1 MRTTWFSLALA
12 AIGAALLS
20 SLIAPAHAA
29 GDERVLVLGRIS
41 DDPKAHY
48 EQLKPLLD
56 YVVPRMR
63 DVGITEGRI
72 LMARDAQQMTS
83 YLRRGR
89 VDWVTETA
97 GTGMQLQQRA
107 GARPLLL
114 TERGG
119 VSRYHGVF
127 FVRRDSGLERLSDL
141 EGRTI
146 AFQNTASTS
155 AYFAP
160 ATALLDAGQRL
171 EILLS
176 PMDRPS
182 ADAVGYVFARS
193 ELNIAAW
200 VHKRLVDAGVVSNLD
215 WDDVRRMPPAFRR
228 DFRVIHETQDFPRAL
243 EMEPD
248 LVSVFMGANDLVSR
262 GADPLTLAKGLERAV
277 VELVNGLGADVEA
290 LAIEAQTDVARVL
303 AGNQGKQAELDRRAG
318 KVVRVFPDPCFAV
331 DPGQGLQ
338 AGSHGQTVD

>member
-146 AFQNTASTS
+146 AFQNTARTS

-243 EMEPD
+243 EMVRGD
-248 LVSVFMGANDLVSR
+248 LDPKIEARLREVLLEAAQDPAAREALSVFFRTTRFL
-262 GADPLTLAKGLERAV
+262 P
-277 VELVNGLGADVEA
+277 
-290 LAIEAQTDVARVL
+290 
-303 AGNQGKQAELDRRAG
+303 
-318 KVVRVFPDPCFAV
+318 V
-331 DPGQGLQ
+331 DPASQQ
-338 AGSHGQTVD
+338 ALDDLRRGVTRVREQLE

>member
-1 MRTTWFSLALA
+1 MTL
-12 AIGAALLS
+12 
-20 SLIAPAHAA
+20 PVHAA
-29 GDERVLVLGRIS
+29 EEGSVLVLGRIS
-41 DDPKAHY
+41 DDPSAHY
-48 EQLKPLLD
+48 AQLKPLLD

-243 EMEPD
+243 EMVRGD
-248 LVSVFMGANDLVSR
+248 LDPKIEARLREVLLEAAQDPAAREALSVFFRTTRFL
-262 GADPLTLAKGLERAV
+262 P
-277 VELVNGLGADVEA
+277 
-290 LAIEAQTDVARVL
+290 
-303 AGNQGKQAELDRRAG
+303 
-318 KVVRVFPDPCFAV
+318 V
-331 DPGQGLQ
+331 DPASQQ
-338 AGSHGQTVD
+338 ALDDLRRGVTRVREQLE

>member
-1 MRTTWFSLALA
+1 
-12 AIGAALLS
+12 
-20 SLIAPAHAA
+20 
-29 GDERVLVLGRIS
+29 
-41 DDPKAHY
+41 
-48 EQLKPLLD
+48 
-56 YVVPRMR
+56 
-63 DVGITEGRI
+63 
-72 LMARDAQQMTS
+72 
-83 YLRRGR
+83 
-89 VDWVTETA
+89 
-97 GTGMQLQQRA
+97 MQLQQRA

-243 EMEPD
+243 EMVRGD
-248 LVSVFMGANDLVSR
+248 LDPKIEARLREVLLEAAQDPAAREALSVFFRTTRFL
-262 GADPLTLAKGLERAV
+262 P
-277 VELVNGLGADVEA
+277 
-290 LAIEAQTDVARVL
+290 
-303 AGNQGKQAELDRRAG
+303 
-318 KVVRVFPDPCFAV
+318 V
-331 DPGQGLQ
+331 DPASQQ
-338 AGSHGQTVD
+338 ALDDLRRGVTRVREQLE

>member
-20 SLIAPAHAA
+20 SLIAPSHAA

-243 EMEPD
+243 EMVRGD
-248 LVSVFMGANDLVSR
+248 LDPKIEARLREVLLEAAQDPAAREALSVFFRTTRFL
-262 GADPLTLAKGLERAV
+262 P
-277 VELVNGLGADVEA
+277 
-290 LAIEAQTDVARVL
+290 
-303 AGNQGKQAELDRRAG
+303 
-318 KVVRVFPDPCFAV
+318 V
-331 DPGQGLQ
+331 DPASQQ
-338 AGSHGQTVD
+338 ALDDMRRGVTRVREQLE

>member
-20 SLIAPAHAA
+20 ALTAPAHAA

-243 EMEPD
+243 EMVRGD
-248 LVSVFMGANDLVSR
+248 LDPKIEVRLREVLLEAAQDPAASEALSVFFRTTRFLPVDPASQQALDDLRR
-262 GADPLTLAKGLERAV
+262 G
-277 VELVNGLGADVEA
+277 
-290 LAIEAQTDVARVL
+290 VARVREQL
-303 AGNQGKQAELDRRAG
+303 E
-318 KVVRVFPDPCFAV
+318 
-331 DPGQGLQ
+331 
-338 AGSHGQTVD
+338 

>member
-20 SLIAPAHAA
+20 ALTAPAHAA

-48 EQLKPLLD
+48 GQLKPLLD

-243 EMEPD
+243 EMVRGD
-248 LVSVFMGANDLVSR
+248 LDPKIEARLREVLLEAAQDPAASEALSVFFRTTRFLPVDPASQQALDDLRR
-262 GADPLTLAKGLERAV
+262 G
-277 VELVNGLGADVEA
+277 
-290 LAIEAQTDVARVL
+290 VARVREQL
-303 AGNQGKQAELDRRAG
+303 E
-318 KVVRVFPDPCFAV
+318 
-331 DPGQGLQ
+331 
-338 AGSHGQTVD
+338 

>member
-1 MRTTWFSLALA
+1 MRTAWFGLALA
-12 AIGAALLS
+12 LCGAALTPAS
-20 SLIAPAHAA
+20 IAPANAA
-29 GDERVLVLGRIS
+29 GDSQVLVLGRIS

-56 YVVPRMR
+56 YVVPRMK

-97 GTGMQLQQRA
+97 GTGMRLQERA
-107 GARPLLL
+107 HARPLLL

-127 FVRRDSGLERLSDL
+127 FVRRDSGLERLEDL
-141 EGRTI
+141 KGRTV

-160 ATALLDAGQRL
+160 AVALMDAGQQL

-176 PMDRPS
+176 PMDRPAPDS
-182 ADAVGYVFARS
+182 VGYLFARS

-228 DFRVIHETQDFPRAL
+228 DFRVIHETQDYPRAL
-243 EMEPD
+243 EMVRGD
-248 LVSVFMGANDLVSR
+248 L
-262 GADPLTLAKGLERAV
+262 DPKIEARLREVLLEAGQDPAAR
-277 VELVNGLGADVEA
+277 EA
-290 LAIEAQTDVARVL
+290 LQTFFRTTRFL
-303 AGNQGKQAELDRRAG
+303 
-318 KVVRVFPDPCFAV
+318 PV
-331 DPGQGLQ
+331 DPASQQ
-338 AGSHGQTVD
+338 ALDHLRRGVMRVREQVE

>member
-20 SLIAPAHAA
+20 ALTTPAHAA

-243 EMEPD
+243 EMVRGD
-248 LVSVFMGANDLVSR
+248 LDPKIEARLREVLLEAAQDPAAREALSVFFRTTRFLPVDPASQQALDDLRR
-262 GADPLTLAKGLERAV
+262 G
-277 VELVNGLGADVEA
+277 
-290 LAIEAQTDVARVL
+290 VARVREQL
-303 AGNQGKQAELDRRAG
+303 E
-318 KVVRVFPDPCFAV
+318 
-331 DPGQGLQ
+331 
-338 AGSHGQTVD
+338 

>member
-20 SLIAPAHAA
+20 ALTAPAHAA

-243 EMEPD
+243 EMVRGD
-248 LVSVFMGANDLVSR
+248 LDPKIEARLREVLLEAAQDPAASEALSVFFRTTRFL
-262 GADPLTLAKGLERAV
+262 P
-277 VELVNGLGADVEA
+277 
-290 LAIEAQTDVARVL
+290 
-303 AGNQGKQAELDRRAG
+303 
-318 KVVRVFPDPCFAV
+318 V
-331 DPGQGLQ
+331 DPASQQ
-338 AGSHGQTVD
+338 ALDDLRRGVTRVREQLE